1 MPKLLDLKKC
11 KFGKL
16 VVVEKSGISKD
27 GNVMWRCLCECGN
40 ETTVS
45 SYNLRSG
52 RVGSCGCNKSVFTSE
67 KTAGDK
73 NPMTRHNLRNT
84 KLYSVWA
91 TMKQRCLNPNYRDY
105 EHYGGRGIKVCKEW
119 LNDFY
124 VFYEWAINN
133 GYSDG
138 LTIDRINVNGDY
150 EPLNCRW
157 ATRKEQ
163 ANNRRNS
170 KGKTA

>member
-1 MPKLLDLKKC
+1 
-11 KFGKL
+11 
-16 VVVEKSGISKD
+16 
-27 GNVMWRCLCECGN
+27 
-40 ETTVS
+40 
-45 SYNLRSG
+45 
-52 RVGSCGCNKSVFTSE
+52 
-67 KTAGDK
+67 
-73 NPMTRHNLRNT
+73 MTRHNLRNT